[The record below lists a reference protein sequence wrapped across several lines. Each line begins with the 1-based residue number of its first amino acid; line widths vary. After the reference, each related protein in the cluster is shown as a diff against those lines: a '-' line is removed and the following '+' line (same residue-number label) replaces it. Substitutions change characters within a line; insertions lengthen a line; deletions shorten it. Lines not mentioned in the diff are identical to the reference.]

1 MPLLIKILLIV
12 IAVLLVLLVVLYIF
26 GRKAEKKADSQ
37 RKTMEGQSQM
47 MSFYVIDKKK
57 MKLSEAGFPKIVV
70 EQTPKYLRRAKV
82 PILKVKVGPKVMSLM
97 CDGTVFDSIL
107 PKQEVKAQVSGIYV
121 MSAKRIRGPLP
132 EPKKTRKQLKEE
144 KKAAKLT
151 EKAKAEKANAKSK

>member
-82 PILKVKVGPKVMSLM
+82 P
-97 CDGTVFDSIL
+97 
-107 PKQEVKAQVSGIYV
+107 
-121 MSAKRIRGPLP
+121 
-132 EPKKTRKQLKEE
+132 
-144 KKAAKLT
+144 
-151 EKAKAEKANAKSK
+151 KS